1 MASAKK
7 NDTRTKRTGPPSGR
21 ARRGAGGRAADR
33 DEGSE
38 ARPKRGGGRA
48 AAAQRRTGSSKTTRK
63 SVRTTEPTKNA
74 GAKKASARKAPAQR
88 SSTRT
93 STTRKSATRAST
105 TRKSATRT
113 PTTRASTARS
123 SSTRTS
129 PPKVAP
135 TQTTLATPVTRA
147 PASKPSTEAS
157 AERAAAAGAGPR
169 LVGTAGRRILGHL
182 GLSDAELFAF
192 LPADAPKWLRGVLWC
207 QFDLARSLDDIEAH
221 FRGRY
226 ETSFYDDVRFPPD
239 GPEEGVPVRTLTL
252 RPPGR
257 YVAYTFYG
265 MRDEAYVQSGSY
277 QLEANFGAMGTVWG
291 SNRAIYERF
300 KALELSELGATNV
313 RERTE

>member
-7 NDTRTKRTGPPSGR
+7 NDTRTKRTSPPSGR
-21 ARRGAGGRAADR
+21 ARRGAGGPDARR
-33 DEGSE
+33 GEESE
-38 ARPKRGGGRA
+38 ARPARGGGRA
-48 AAAQRRTGSSKTTRK
+48 AAAQRRTGSSKTARK
-63 SVRTTEPTKNA
+63 SERTAKPTKNA

-88 SSTRT
+88 SSARASTTRT
-93 STTRKSATRAST
+93 STTRGST
-105 TRKSATRT
+105 TRKSSTRT
-113 PTTRASTARS
+113 

-147 PASKPSTEAS
+147 PTSKPSTEAS
-157 AERAAAAGAGPR
+157 AKRAAAAGAGPR

-182 GLSDAELFAF
+182 GLTDAELFAF

-207 QFDLARSLDDIEAH
+207 QFDLAHSLDDIEAH

-265 MRDEAYVQSGSY
+265 MRDEAYVESGSY

-300 KALELSELGATNV
+300 TALELSELGATNV